1 MALTTD
7 EHAPKLDDKTFAPAP
22 PRATFSPPPAWI
34 DPDPSK
40 GWIRRLL
47 PVLRPH
53 RSVLIGSM
61 VASVVMLALQLSI
74 PQVLRGAID
83 NSITVQNEPLGPYV
97 IVMIALGLGQFLFG
111 YVQRFGM
118 QRSSVEMEC
127 QLRTM
132 IFGHLSR

>member
-53 RSVLIGSM
+53 RRVLIGSM

-97 IVMIALGLGQFLFG
+97 IVMIALGQASGN
-111 YVQRFGM
+111 
-118 QRSSVEMEC
+118 SSSATCSASACSGRV
-127 QLRTM
+127 
-132 IFGHLSR
+132 SRWSASCAP